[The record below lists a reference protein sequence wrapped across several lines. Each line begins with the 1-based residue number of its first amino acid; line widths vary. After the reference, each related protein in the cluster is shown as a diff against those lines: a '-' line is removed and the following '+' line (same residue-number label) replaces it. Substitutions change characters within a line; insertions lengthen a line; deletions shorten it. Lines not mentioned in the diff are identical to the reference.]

1 MRKMMKVPAELKK
14 EKGGKKTSVY
24 LKGNLHRR
32 MSEAARFWNVPLS
45 DIANEAIS
53 RYLKRS
59 GF

>member
-1 MRKMMKVPAELKK
+1 MKVPAELKK